1 MYEHFKE
8 EDEMTWERIPTTS
21 RAAVVTEFGKPLE
34 IRDVPIPDL
43 QRGALL
49 VKIEAAGICG
59 TDVHVVDG
67 AAAAS
72 QPIELPIIP
81 GHEMV
86 GRVVRFGE
94 DADRDSAGQQLALGD
109 RIVFTHAACGRCF
122 YCTVSKQPGL
132 CKERTMYAFTTCAR
146 EPYLTGGFSE
156 YCYVFPTSGR
166 IRVPDEV
173 ETEWATAA
181 SCALRSVVTSFQRLG
196 TIEPYQNVVIQG
208 AGPLGLFAT
217 AMANVAGANQI
228 IVIGGPDSRLA
239 LAREWGATSTI
250 SVAEHTQ
257 AEARENIVRD
267 LTGGEGADIVMEF
280 SGARTA
286 FSEGL
291 DLIRDGGRYVVT
303 GQMGPQEVTI
313 TPVTITR
320 RHLTILG
327 SWSGEAAQY
336 WRALE
341 FLKNYRERFDFG
353 AMITGRYHLDQV
365 NEAMERMQRFEEI
378 KPLILPTLSTDAP

>member
-1 MYEHFKE
+1 MKS
-8 EDEMTWERIPTTS
+8 EDLPSTS
-21 RAAVVTEFGKPLE
+21 RAAVVTEFNKPLE
-34 IRDVPIPDL
+34 ILDIPIPDL
-43 QRGALL
+43 PPGALL
-49 VKIEAAGICG
+49 VKIEAASVCG
-59 TDVHVVDG
+59 TDVHVADG
-67 AAAAS
+67 SMAAS

-86 GRVVRFGE
+86 GRIVRFGA
-94 DADRDSAGQQLALGD
+94 DAGRDSVGQKLDLGD
-109 RIVFTHAACGRCF
+109 RIVFTHASCGRCH

-132 CKERTMYAFTTCAR
+132 CKERRMYVFTTCAK

-166 IRVPDEV
+166 IRVPEEV
-173 ETEWATAA
+173 ETNWASAA

-196 TIEPYQNVVIQG
+196 TIEPWESVVIQG

-217 AMANVAGANQI
+217 AMASRAGARQI
-228 IVIGGPDSRLA
+228 IVIGDPDNRLA
-239 LAREWGATSTI
+239 LARSWGATSTVSI
-250 SVAEHTQ
+250 AEHPEAADR
-257 AEARENIVRD
+257 AEIVRE
-267 LTGGEGADIVMEF
+267 LTNGAGAEIVLEY

-286 FSEGL
+286 FAEAF

-303 GQMGPQEVTI
+303 GQVGPQEVSI
-313 TPVTITR
+313 RPVAITR

-341 FLKNYRERFDFG
+341 FMKNNRDRFDFG
-353 AMITGRYHLDQV
+353 AMLTNTYHLDEV
-365 NEAMERMQRFEEI
+365 NLAMERMQRFEEI
-378 KPLILPTLSTDAP
+378 KPIILPTLSTAG

>member
-1 MYEHFKE
+1 
-8 EDEMTWERIPTTS
+8 MTATPDIPTTS

-34 IRDVPIPDL
+34 IREVPIPEPPA
-43 QRGALL
+43 GALI

-59 TDVHVVDG
+59 TDVHVADG
-67 AAAAS
+67 SAAAS

-86 GRVVRFGE
+86 GRIVRFGE
-94 DADRDSAGQQLALGD
+94 DAERDSAGQELALGD
-109 RIVFTHAACGRCF
+109 RIVFTHSACGRCF
-122 YCTVSKQPGL
+122 HCTVTKQPGL
-132 CKERTMYAFTTCAR
+132 CRERIMYAFTSCAR
-146 EPYLTGGFSE
+146 EPYLTGGFAE

-173 ETEWATAA
+173 DTEWATAA

-196 TIEPYQNVVIQG
+196 TIEPWENVVIQG
-208 AGPLGLFAT
+208 SGPLGLFAT
-217 AMANVAGANQI
+217 AMASVAGANQI
-228 IVIGGPDSRLA
+228 IVIGDPESRLA
-239 LAREWGATSTI
+239 LARRWGATSTI
-250 SVAEHTQ
+250 SVGEHPTAEERAQ
-257 AEARENIVRD
+257 IVQD
-267 LTGGEGADIVMEF
+267 LTGGAGADIVMEF

-286 FSEGL
+286 FAEGL

-341 FLKNYRERFDFG
+341 FMRIHRERFDFG
-353 AMITGRYHLDQV
+353 AMITGRYHLDQA

-378 KPLILPTLSTDAP
+378 KPIILPTLSTDVHDQADVSLE